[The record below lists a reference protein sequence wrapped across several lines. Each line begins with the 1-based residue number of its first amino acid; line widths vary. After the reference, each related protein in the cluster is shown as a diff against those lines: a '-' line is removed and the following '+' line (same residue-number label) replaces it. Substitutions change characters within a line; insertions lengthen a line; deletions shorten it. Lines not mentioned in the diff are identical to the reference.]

1 MTPTGELPP
10 LQAELR
16 RSQRVAKSTEKAKG
30 AAVKALPEAEKP
42 PPPPKEYVMDQTI
55 DDEIRGR
62 CW

>member
-42 PPPPKEYVMDQTI
+42 PPPPKA
-55 DDEIRGR
+55 
-62 CW
+62 